1 MEIISWSKT
10 YETGNPIVDGQHKKL
25 FTLINNINVGIS
37 EKRPKE
43 VLLEI
48 IDGLSAYV
56 ETHFKT
62 EEDLMI
68 TTVYPEYPTH
78 KQAHNDLREQAEKL
92 IQLFRLDKVDLTAT
106 ISKFLSDWLKHHIN
120 EIDMKMIGWVQ
131 DQQLLDNRN

>member
-1 MEIISWSKT
+1 METISWSKN

-62 EEDLMI
+62 EEDLMKSI
-68 TTVYPEYPTH
+68 SYPDFENH
-78 KQAHNDLREQAEKL
+78 RQEHNILKEQSEKL
-92 IQLFRLDKVDLTAT
+92 IKLFRLGKVDLTAT
-106 ISKFLSDWLKHHIN
+106 ISKFLSDWLKNHIQ
-120 EIDMKMIGWVQ
+120 EIDKKMIDWLKVHEE
-131 DQQLLDNRN
+131 RK